1 MVAVALCVGAR
12 GESQEDPA
20 ALSERYYQQAVQLLN
35 GGRYQEALESL
46 DKAIELNPEPVF
58 FCNRGAVLLRLG
70 QGREALA
77 SMERCLETIEV
88 SDSGE
93 RAHLEAEVNALRV
106 AVRGLSPRS
115 REVALAIA
123 TRPAASA
130 GSGEAPPVVVV
141 RPEPEGPGWLAW
153 GSGALGGAAL
163 LGALTLE
170 LLTQP
175 LLEEYQEVGRQGEDR
190 GRYDVLRDQIEG
202 RKLGI
207 GALLVSGVA
216 LTALSGGLF
225 WWGDGEPEEP
235 VGLRLEWG
243 QGGPQVGLKVVFE

>member
-1 MVAVALCVGAR
+1 VVAVALCISAR
-12 GESQEDPA
+12 GESQEDAA

-70 QGREALA
+70 QGREALT

-93 RAHLEAEVNALRV
+93 LAHLEAEVNALRV
-106 AVRGLSPRS
+106 AVRGVSPRS
-115 REVALAIA
+115 REVALGIA
-123 TRPAASA
+123 TRPAPSS
-130 GSGEAPPVVVV
+130 GPGEAAPVVVV
-141 RPEPEGPGWLAW
+141 TPAPAGPDWLAW

-163 LGALTLE
+163 LGALTLV
-170 LLTQP
+170 TQP

-190 GRYDVLRDQIEG
+190 GRYDALRDQIEG

-216 LTALSGGLF
+216 LTALSGALF
-225 WWGDGEPEEP
+225 WWGGGEPEEP